1 VLSVIFRVFLK
12 VGNNDGKVPETIY
25 IGLLGSKGCPS
36 FDVVAHTYTGG
47 NCTEL
52 LNYAEADATL
62 HATEMELEHYTHGSC
77 SPGGYTDFYL
87 NLSKSHADDNIIFEV
102 EQLGD
107 NSDPRALTIYLFPT
121 AIPSDRQ
128 SERRSEIASE
138 GIYSVAMSS
147 LDVEPGLYFLS
158 VKCKDAG
165 LSDSGGG
172 GGDRIRFRVA
182 PLAIHRD
189 LSLEQP
195 QHGEL
200 CPGEWI
206 HHRFAMNKTSL
217 MAVMDDES
225 SEHRRLSNHMV
236 YHARIALW
244 KYSGDFYALASDHA
258 PFKLMAPYSYMEINE
273 HELVIDVCN
282 IQGDDQIWVGL
293 RGGAVCSVYDIEV
306 SVHTSDCTP
315 IGHERRLSTSPSSS
329 SSGSDASSSDDDDVD
344 LAAMISATGVEELVS
359 NRLRLSR
366 CEANGW
372 VDFYLKVE
380 VNGSGN
386 NGVDPSEN
394 NIIFEVLLDASSTSN
409 PEAVSVYLHLDGTLP
424 DNRADSEL
432 FALKSVDGTVS
443 LAVPT
448 SMIQVDAKA
457 VFLSVRCGASA
468 VRFKTVAL
476 VLPAELFKSKL
487 SFGEVCPGNWM
498 HFTSV
503 VPEDMS
509 AGSHVRF
516 DVTKYEGAA
525 SFIGRGGDRPLR
537 LTYPYVVT
545 ASLGVEETTSIYV
558 CNLEPGEKAYL
569 GVKGGSHCASFSIT
583 PHFYDISDDT
593 HDDGSGGCSEEV
605 NAVATI
611 QGQEDE
617 TIEFLD
623 GNYLYGH
630 CDGDGWAKRSFQ
642 KTITPDTEPTNLLIE
657 VDMLD
662 DDQFPG
668 VLDAQAISVYMFSS
682 PTPPALSEREG
693 SYAAKSESAISNVH
707 AISANYIAMTKAV
720 RSLSLNNATASG
732 TSIAVKCSGSRGRVR
747 FRVLLHTLH
756 AGLSLGHRYHSQ
768 VCPLGW
774 VYHYVDLR
782 SEESEAHRRQRR
794 LGDVTGSEGT
804 SGSELNLRIRLRIL
818 QGAIYQ
824 VSTRRDF
831 PPAFNSNNLMNLELT
846 AGDHPDSTVAYGK
859 VVEFEIRLCGASG
872 HKNYIG
878 VFGDES
884 GCAFYDVL
892 AEYMDADEPCEE
904 GATRVVEV

>member
-1 VLSVIFRVFLK
+1 
-12 VGNNDGKVPETIY
+12 
-25 IGLLGSKGCPS
+25 
-36 FDVVAHTYTGG
+36 
-47 NCTEL
+47 
-52 LNYAEADATL
+52 
-62 HATEMELEHYTHGSC
+62 
-77 SPGGYTDFYL
+77 
-87 NLSKSHADDNIIFEV
+87 
-102 EQLGD
+102 
-107 NSDPRALTIYLFPT
+107 
-121 AIPSDRQ
+121 
-128 SERRSEIASE
+128 
-138 GIYSVAMSS
+138 
-147 LDVEPGLYFLS
+147 
-158 VKCKDAG
+158 
-165 LSDSGGG
+165 
-172 GGDRIRFRVA
+172 
-182 PLAIHRD
+182 
-189 LSLEQP
+189 
-195 QHGEL
+195 
-200 CPGEWI
+200 
-206 HHRFAMNKTSL
+206 
-217 MAVMDDES
+217 
-225 SEHRRLSNHMV
+225 MV

-329 SSGSDASSSDDDDVD
+329 SSDSDASSSDDDDGD